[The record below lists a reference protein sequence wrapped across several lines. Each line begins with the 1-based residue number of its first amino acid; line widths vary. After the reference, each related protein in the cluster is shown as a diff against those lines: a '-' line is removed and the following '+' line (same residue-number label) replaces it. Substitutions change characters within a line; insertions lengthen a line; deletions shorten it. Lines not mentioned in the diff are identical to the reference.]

1 MKPVSHKICNLRMMG
16 TEIYDDYFSNI
27 NSVKDLEQYL
37 EGTIAANASEKTKTM
52 TILWNWPYETQGNR
66 TQEDAQD
73 TNDGTLL
80 EQYSFNIV
88 ITGTQETPQS
98 V

>member
-1 MKPVSHKICNLRMMG
+1 MMV
-16 TEIYDDYFSNI
+16 

-37 EGTIAANASEKTKTM
+37 EGTIAANATAKTKTM
-52 TILWNWPYETQGNR
+52 TISWNWPYETQGNR
-66 TQEDAQD
+66 AQEDEQD
-73 TNDGTLL
+73 TNDGKSL

>member
-1 MKPVSHKICNLRMMG
+1 M
-16 TEIYDDYFSNI
+16 
-27 NSVKDLEQYL
+27 

-52 TILWNWPYETQGNR
+52 TIAWNWPYETQGNR
-66 TQEDAQD
+66 TQEDEQD
-73 TNDGTLL
+73 TNDGKLL

-88 ITGTQETPQS
+88 ITGTQETPKS